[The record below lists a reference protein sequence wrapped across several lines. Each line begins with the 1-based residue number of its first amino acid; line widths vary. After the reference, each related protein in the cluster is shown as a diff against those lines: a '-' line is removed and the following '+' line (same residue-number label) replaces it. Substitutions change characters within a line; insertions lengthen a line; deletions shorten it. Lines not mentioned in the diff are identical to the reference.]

1 MKNNRN
7 QRPEENWPLIRI
19 EVPGGRSYLVK
30 GLRGPEV
37 EGGNQKNPFDVEL
50 KKEGT
55 LFKGKVNPGIVAS
68 ILPENIF
75 EEFTINQNTT
85 YWICEMDTDGKTI
98 TSCKITT
105 STSPPN
111 LPTLVPS
118 ALPAKAQFVFAIT
131 KDGKAF
137 RTIGPGNPVVTYS
150 LVLETDKTT
159 PPPAGVPG
167 VDRWY
172 NITVS

>member
-1 MKNNRN
+1 MNRP
-7 QRPEENWPLIRI
+7 QHKRPDDNWPII
-19 EVPGGRSYLVK
+19 QINVPGDRKYFVR
-30 GLRGPEV
+30 GLMGPTLP
-37 EGGNQKNPFDVEL
+37 GPPFEVEL
-50 KKEGT
+50 KPEGVS
-55 LFKGKVNPGIVAS
+55 FKGKVSPGIVAS
-68 ILPENIF
+68 ILPDNIF
-75 EEFTINQNTT
+75 DEFTISKNLT
-85 YWICEMDTDGKTI
+85 YWICEMNTDGKTI